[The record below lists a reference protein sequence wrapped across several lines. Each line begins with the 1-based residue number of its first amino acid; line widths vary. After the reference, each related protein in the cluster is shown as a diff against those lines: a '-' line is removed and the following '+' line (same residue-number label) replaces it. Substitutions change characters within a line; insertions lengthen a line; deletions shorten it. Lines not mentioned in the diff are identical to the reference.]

1 MKLNFPLLDEAL
13 TVEKATIFVV
23 EDTTVFSRLVRNLYQ
38 YQDRLELKIFDEQ
51 FRSIKDSELM
61 VVTDILGYDIN
72 AAPILKLIHA
82 DLENQLNEK
91 PEVKSIIEKLANSIT
106 ELISYECLENELD
119 LEYDEITVLELI
131 KALGVKIETI
141 SDTIF
146 DKIFEI
152 LQVYQFLNKKR
163 FLVFINVLSY
173 LTVDEIQKTREYI
186 ELSNMDVLFLEPRK
200 RKDFPQYVL
209 DKDYFLLSENMVK

>member
-38 YQDRLELKIFDEQ
+38 YKDESELKIFDEH
-51 FRSIKDSELM
+51 FKSIKDSELM
-61 VVTDILGYDIN
+61 VVTDVLGYDIN

-209 DKDYFLLSENMVK
+209 DKDYFLQSENMVK

>member
-38 YQDRLELKIFDEQ
+38 YQDVLELKIFDEQ

-209 DKDYFLLSENMVK
+209 DKVYLCQ

>member
-38 YQDRLELKIFDEQ
+38 YQDVLELKIFDEQ

-72 AAPILKLIHA
+72 ATPILKLIHA

-186 ELSNMDVLFLEPRK
+186 ELSNLDVLFLEPRK

>member
-13 TVEKATIFVV
+13 TLEKATIFVV

-38 YQDRLELKIFDEQ
+38 YQDKSELKIFDEQ

-72 AAPILKLIHA
+72 ALPILKLIHSN
-82 DLENQLNEK
+82 LENQLNEK

-200 RKDFPQYVL
+200 RKDFPQFVL
-209 DKDYFLLSENMVK
+209 DKDYFLLMENMVK

>member
-13 TVEKATIFVV
+13 TLDKATIFVV

-38 YQDRLELKIFDEQ
+38 YQVGSELKIFDEQ

-72 AAPILKLIHA
+72 AVPILKLIHA

-186 ELSNMDVLFLEPRK
+186 ELSNMNVLFLEPRK
-200 RKDFPQYVL
+200 RKDFPQFVL
-209 DKDYFLLSENMVK
+209 DKDYFLLMENMVK

>member
-38 YQDRLELKIFDEQ
+38 YQDGTELKIFDEQ

-163 FLVFINVLSY
+163 ILVFINVLSY